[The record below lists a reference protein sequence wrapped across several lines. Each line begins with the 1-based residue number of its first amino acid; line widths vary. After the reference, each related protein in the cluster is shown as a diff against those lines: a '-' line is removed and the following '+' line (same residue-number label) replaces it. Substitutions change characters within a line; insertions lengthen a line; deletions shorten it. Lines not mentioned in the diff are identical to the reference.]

1 MFGEIKKVGDF
12 KLSGDG
18 VSFDEFK
25 KAVKDNKDLIDI
37 YKAFD
42 KNGDNKLSRDELASL
57 LGAYSQIDNGDNK
70 LKHKERKALEA
81 KIEADIK
88 NDENTENDNVKI
100 KTKKLDG
107 FYTTLCNMIA
117 PKNDIDGETYSFD
130 KLGNIVGGTTKDG
143 KVYTR
148 TNTDNGYNITYKDMQ
163 IEEYYNKSGVIIGG
177 KDKVG

>member
-1 MFGEIKKVGDF
+1 MSGEINKVGDF

-25 KAVKDNKDLIDI
+25 EAVKDNKDLIDI

-42 KNGDNKLSRDELASL
+42 KNGGNKLSRDELASL
-57 LGAYSQIDNGDNK
+57 LGEYSQIENGD
-70 LKHKERKALEA
+70 
-81 KIEADIK
+81 
-88 NDENTENDNVKI
+88 NTENDNVKI
-100 KTKKLDG
+100 KTKKLDS